1 LEVICSFCELSFKE
15 YSQIV
20 KRGQY
25 AICADCVSVVKEIF
39 EEFNKTETYEG
50 GGICSLC
57 GKQHSSFNKVFKGK
71 KIQICNTCLIDIED
85 DLKAM
90 AQSGKHNRLSPES
103 GEQKDITSRV
113 SSEILELSAYSVP
126 DYKCSINLD
135 GNESPYDLP
144 ADIKEKIQQRINT
157 VFFNR
162 YPDSQALGLRKQ
174 IADIL
179 GLPVEG
185 IVLGNGS
192 DELIEMIIRAFAGGS
207 GKVLMPH
214 PTFSM
219 YKLSTATLG
228 FEAVEVELDDNF
240 DIDIDLFKKQ
250 IKKDDPDVIFLANPN
265 NPTGNCFSKNKILEI
280 LEFSKG
286 AVVID
291 EAYCDFSGVSF
302 LEYLKDYPNLI
313 IIRTMSK
320 VGFASLRLGILYA
333 SKNIVDIINKIR
345 LPYNINSLSQAIAQT
360 VLENYEFV
368 KANIQSV
375 KEEKNRVFER
385 MKVIPGIEVFPT
397 DANFILFKIDNADRI
412 YAGLIEKDILIR
424 NFNSPGRLENCM
436 RVTIGTP
443 GENDAFLKAL
453 TSVLSS

>member
-1 LEVICSFCELSFKE
+1 MKVICSFCELPFKE

-25 AICADCVSVVKEIF
+25 AICADCVCVVKEIF
-39 EEFNKTETYEG
+39 EEFNRTETYEG

-57 GKQHSSFNKVFKGK
+57 GKHHSSFNKVFKGK

-85 DLKAM
+85 DLKVM
-90 AQSGKHNRLSPES
+90 EQSGKQNLLSPES
-103 GEQKDITSRV
+103 GEQNNINSRV

-126 DYKCSINLD
+126 DYKCRITLD

-144 ADIKEKIQQRINT
+144 ADIKEKIQRRIKT

-162 YPDSQALGLRKQ
+162 YPDPQALGLRKQ
-174 IADIL
+174 ISDIS

-228 FEAVEVELDDNF
+228 LEAVEVELDDNF

-345 LPYNINSLSQAIAQT
+345 LPYNINSLSQAVA
-360 VLENYEFV
+360 
-368 KANIQSV
+368 QSV
-375 KEEKNRVFER
+375 
-385 MKVIPGIEVFPT
+385 
-397 DANFILFKIDNADRI
+397 LDN
-412 YAGLIEKDILIR
+412 
-424 NFNSPGRLENCM
+424 
-436 RVTIGTP
+436 
-443 GENDAFLKAL
+443 
-453 TSVLSS
+453 